1 MLLYIIF
8 VVTSWMIN
16 KYIIEYFKTK
26 ERLSF
31 ETKENQKILAKGF
44 QNVAAPLLIAYKII
58 GFLFM
63 IPFLILTLFFLITMI
78 VSIALVINQ
87 VGYIYMIILSIGLT
101 IFFGAILL
109 FLATFVFQKRH
120 HTWQKTKVLFLWYRY
135 LDCSFCYDSNRIFGI
150 YENESQCFIRR
161 QQYN

>member
-1 MLLYIIF
+1 
-8 VVTSWMIN
+8 MIN

-58 GFLFM
+58 GLLFM

-87 VGYIYMIILSIGLT
+87 VGYIYMIILSIGLA
-101 IFFGAILL
+101 IFFGAIFA
-109 FLATFVFQKRH
+109 FLGNFCFSKTPSYMA
-120 HTWQKTKVLFLWYRY
+120 KTKSIVSLVSL
-135 LDCSFCYDSNRIFGI
+135 S
-150 YENESQCFIRR
+150 
-161 QQYN
+161 